1 MEARS
6 SFSEAKSQSRSERND
21 AQTVIFFVRR
31 QAAFLLSY
39 GKKPYSHTMLGY
51 YHTILATVIRFSGTG
66 IRCWV
71 TTIRYSAT
79 GIRFSLHRIPVT
91 HGEQDAEGLKGP
103 AERFTR
109 IRCFP
114 GNAVKSGLKAK
125 KVTTPISYQDQ
136 GCDVRF
142 IMRSI
147 YFHFFFFRASDQYF
161 DFRISLHQ
169 IDDTHDGVNLF
180 SPLPTQTSIP
190 APSMEAVFFRYP

>member
-1 MEARS
+1 M
-6 SFSEAKSQSRSERND
+6 
-21 AQTVIFFVRR
+21 
-31 QAAFLLSY
+31 
-39 GKKPYSHTMLGY
+39 
-51 YHTILATVIRFSGTG
+51 RFPVTC
-66 IRCWV
+66 IRCGV
-71 TTIRYSAT
+71 TVIRYSAT
-79 GIRFSLHRIPVT
+79 GIRFSFHRIPVT

-180 SPLPTQTSIP
+180 FAASNPNIYSRAVHGSGVFQVSIKRDDLLR
-190 APSMEAVFFRYP
+190 MKNHVFWWAYFISGNLL

>member
-1 MEARS
+1 
-6 SFSEAKSQSRSERND
+6 
-21 AQTVIFFVRR
+21 
-31 QAAFLLSY
+31 
-39 GKKPYSHTMLGY
+39 MLGY

-66 IRCWV
+66 IRCGV
-71 TTIRYSAT
+71 TTIRYSRT
-79 GIRFSLHRIPVT
+79 GIRFSRHRIPVT
-91 HGEQDAEGLKGP
+91 HGEREVEGLKRP
-103 AERFTR
+103 AEWLTR
-109 IRCFP
+109 IRCLP

-180 SPLPTQTSIP
+180 FAASNPNIYSRAVHGSGVFQVSIVNP
-190 APSMEAVFFRYP
+190 VYEIRESGMRRSFRSVDHDFGSVNKLI